1 MVVVGKPGLYHF
13 AGVLVTVPA
22 SGEVDVP
29 DKVAEEMKSR
39 GFKGKAGK
47 PSKEPP
53 KE

>member
-1 MVVVGKPGLYHF
+1 MVVVGTPGLYHF

-29 DKVAEEMKSR
+29 DEVAEQMKAR
-39 GFKGKAGK
+39 GFKGKPARAA
-47 PSKEPP
+47 KEPP

>member
-22 SGEVDVP
+22 SGEVDV
-29 DKVAEEMKSR
+29 DEKVAEEMKTR
-39 GFKGKAGK
+39 GFKGKAARAA
-47 PSKEPP
+47 KEST